1 MSRAVNPLTSR
12 FPFPILPL
20 QKSLDAFLRGLEALA
35 SVLFPLHCLLCESP
49 VDSYKNAAVCPQ
61 CWGKIRPLPDS
72 LCVRCGYPFLFFSGA
87 SAVTLCGPCRRN
99 YYYFD
104 FARAVSVFEEPLREI
119 IHSFKYKKRL
129 SLSRP
134 LAQRLADSY
143 LRMAAQFDVEGV
155 VPVPL
160 HPSRR
165 RERGFNQAEAMARHF
180 CRRVNLP
187 LLGGSLSRI
196 RPTLIQAGLS
206 RRGRRL
212 NMKGAFYIKQP
223 EILRGKKIL
232 LMDDVF
238 TTGATLNECSRIL
251 KEAGVARVSVLTL
264 ARVVR

>member
-1 MSRAVNPLTSR
+1 LKTSR
-12 FPFPILPL
+12 NIFL
-20 QKSLDAFLRGLEALA
+20 QGLESLA
-35 SVLFPLHCLLCESP
+35 SVLFPLHCLICKSP
-49 VDSYKNAAVCPQ
+49 VDAFKNSAVCSQ
-61 CWGKIRPLPDS
+61 CWSKIKPLPDS
-72 LCVRCGYPFLFFSGA
+72 LCARCGYPFPFYPES
-87 SAVTLCGPCRRN
+87 SAMTLCGPCRRN

-104 FARAVSVFEEPLREI
+104 FARAVSIFEDPLREI
-119 IHSFKYKKRL
+119 IHAFKYQKRL

-134 LAQRLADSY
+134 LGLRLAETY
-143 LRMAAQFDVEGV
+143 HGMAAQFDAAGV

-160 HPSRR
+160 YPSRK
-165 RERGFNQAEAMARHF
+165 RERGFNQAEALARHF
-180 CRRVNLP
+180 CRSVNLP
-187 LLGGSLSRI
+187 LLGKSLRRI

-212 NMKGAFYIKQP
+212 NMKGAFCVKSP

-251 KEAGVARVSVLTL
+251 KEAGVAQVSVLTL

>member
-1 MSRAVNPLTSR
+1 M
-12 FPFPILPL
+12 
-20 QKSLDAFLRGLEALA
+20 
-35 SVLFPLHCLLCESP
+35 
-49 VDSYKNAAVCPQ
+49 
-61 CWGKIRPLPDS
+61 
-72 LCVRCGYPFLFFSGA
+72 
-87 SAVTLCGPCRRN
+87 VTLCGPCRRN
-99 YYYFD
+99 FYFFD
-104 FARAVSVFEEPLREI
+104 FARTVSVFEDPLREI
-119 IHSFKYKKRL
+119 IHAFKYQKRL

-134 LAQRLADSY
+134 LAQRLAESF
-143 LRMAAQFDVEGV
+143 LGMAAQFDADGV

-160 HPSRR
+160 YPSRK
-165 RERGFNQAEAMARHF
+165 RERGFNQAEALARHF

-187 LLGGSLSRI
+187 LLGKSLSRI

-206 RRGRRL
+206 RRERRL
-212 NMKGAFYIKQP
+212 NMRGAFRVKRP